1 MIGPPVWDVEAY
13 IHAKSEVETPT
24 RCVEGRVR
32 VVLHEGGDWTVLV
45 HQEEQTFSLILRGDH
60 RSRTNAA
67 LAEVFGFLF
76 GRAA

>member
-1 MIGPPVWDVEAY
+1 M
-13 IHAKSEVETPT
+13 
-24 RCVEGRVR
+24 
-32 VVLHEGGDWTVLV
+32 VLHEGGDWTVLV

-60 RSRTNAA
+60 KSRTNAA